1 MIGKNRIIGV
11 FHKKK
16 NRIIALSAAVL
27 VIFLGYVMYGN
38 TAVTVTEYDVRS
50 EKIPSGFDGFRIVQ
64 ISDLHN
70 SRNTLMTDSLIEKVK
85 DIAPNVIFLTGDII
99 DREMTDVTAAKDVI
113 EKLTW
118 IAPVY
123 YVTGNHEARTGE
135 YYALSAKMRSL
146 GVKELKDEA
155 ITKRFHGDHIV
166 ILGLED
172 PMGSKARGTTEKA
185 DTQKRLS
192 SIAFDHNEYSV
203 LLSHRPEL
211 LDVYAAE
218 GVDLVFAG
226 HAHGG
231 LIRLPFIGGIFAPH
245 QGFFPEYSGGEYQK
259 DSTTMIVSRGVGNSG
274 CTFRINN
281 TPEIVVVTL
290 HRQ

>member
-1 MIGKNRIIGV
+1 M
-11 FHKKK
+11 
-16 NRIIALSAAVL
+16 
-27 VIFLGYVMYGN
+27 
-38 TAVTVTEYDVRS
+38 
-50 EKIPSGFDGFRIVQ
+50 
-64 ISDLHN
+64 
-70 SRNTLMTDSLIEKVK
+70 
-85 DIAPNVIFLTGDII
+85 
-99 DREMTDVTAAKDVI
+99 TAAKDVI

-231 LIRLPFIGGIFAPH
+231 LIRLPFILDNLIGIIRTEKRTLKPKDAANLTEDELLA
-245 QGFFPEYSGGEYQK
+245 QMSILKKQK
-259 DSTTMIVSRGVGNSG
+259 K
-274 CTFRINN
+274 
-281 TPEIVVVTL
+281 
-290 HRQ
+290 